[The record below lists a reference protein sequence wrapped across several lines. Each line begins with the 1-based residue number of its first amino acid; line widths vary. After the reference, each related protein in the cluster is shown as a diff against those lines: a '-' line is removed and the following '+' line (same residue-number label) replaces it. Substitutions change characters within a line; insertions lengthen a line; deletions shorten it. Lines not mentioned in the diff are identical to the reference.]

1 MTPMIIDP
9 SIGARATTKAVR
21 IIYSRTANPATLDSA
36 RVDEPMPQPPRLP
49 RPPGAGPVQDRIGA
63 AAQPRNIKV

>member
-36 RVDEPMPQPPRLP
+36 RVDEPMPQPP
-49 RPPGAGPVQDRIGA
+49 GAGPVQDRIGA